1 MKKLIPILII
11 FIFTNFAK
19 SDDKSEPVGSGETAT
34 GAKSK
39 KVFVGGDIGVTFGD
53 YTEVRIAPMIGY
65 MFSPQVFGA
74 VEFVYRHSW
83 DKILNQ
89 NTAIESTIQ
98 SNSIGGSA
106 FIQYYPIRDAY
117 LKTEFS
123 YQVYKT
129 STTQNLTESVNVPF
143 LFLGLGYTRHVNNNL
158 YFNAGI
164 KVDVLNNQNSP
175 FEDFTPFFDVGIGVG
190 I

>member
-1 MKKLIPILII
+1 MLFVILFFSNLSRADNPNCI
-11 FIFTNFAK
+11 T
-19 SDDKSEPVGSGETAT
+19 GSGEAATA
-34 GAKSK
+34 AKSK
-39 KVFVGGDIGVTFGD
+39 KVFVGGDVGITFGN

-74 VEFVYRHSW
+74 LEFVYRHSW

-89 NTAIESTIQ
+89 NTSIESTVQ
-98 SNSIGGSA
+98 TNSIGGSA
-106 FIQYYPIRDAY
+106 FIQYYPVRDVY

-129 STTQNLTESVNVPF
+129 STTQNLTNDVNVPF
-143 LFLGLGYTRHVNNNL
+143 LFLGLGYTRHLNNNL
-158 YFNAGI
+158 YVSAGI

-175 FEDFTPFFDVGIGVG
+175 FEDFTPFFDVGIGIG